1 MKVLHV
7 NNTDLVGSRFNGF
20 SMLEKQD
27 ALGIKAKQIV
37 LHKMSDSPY
46 VSTLGLPLDSHSKI
60 SQYEKLI
67 SVRCLCYPYVDVLMQ
82 SKDFKEAD
90 LVHYHLLHNEMFSLF
105 DLPRLF
111 SAKKS
116 VWTIH
121 DPWLLTGHCVHPL
134 ECKKYLEGCGN
145 CPDLERNF
153 SIVEDTSHIIWKI
166 KEKIFSETSIP
177 LIVASDWMK
186 KMIEGSKFGKFFP
199 SITKIPFGIELNVFK
214 PVSDSVKKNL
224 KKKYGLSNG
233 FTIFFR
239 EDPSPFKGMEII
251 IEALLRL
258 NIPGRIN
265 VVTVGAKN
273 LLPREIYKKY
283 NVKEFG
289 WVEKKEDI
297 VPLYQLS
304 DVFLMPSK
312 AESFG
317 VMGIESLACGTPL
330 ITRKG
335 TAVDEITNGGAIS
348 LVFSTLQELIDNIMQ
363 LYSNESERIR
373 IS

>member
-1 MKVLHV
+1 
-7 NNTDLVGSRFNGF
+7 
-20 SMLEKQD
+20 
-27 ALGIKAKQIV
+27 
-37 LHKMSDSPY
+37 
-46 VSTLGLPLDSHSKI
+46 
-60 SQYEKLI
+60 
-67 SVRCLCYPYVDVLMQ
+67 
-82 SKDFKEAD
+82 
-90 LVHYHLLHNEMFSLF
+90 
-105 DLPRLF
+105 
-111 SAKKS
+111 
-116 VWTIH
+116 
-121 DPWLLTGHCVHPL
+121 
-134 ECKKYLEGCGN
+134 
-145 CPDLERNF
+145 
-153 SIVEDTSHIIWKI
+153 
-166 KEKIFSETSIP
+166 
-177 LIVASDWMK
+177 
-186 KMIEGSKFGKFFP
+186 
-199 SITKIPFGIELNVFK
+199 
-214 PVSDSVKKNL
+214 
-224 KKKYGLSNG
+224 
-233 FTIFFR
+233 
-239 EDPSPFKGMEII
+239 MEII

-373 IS
+373 ISKLSAKFASEHYSEDRYHRDLISYYDFFLKS